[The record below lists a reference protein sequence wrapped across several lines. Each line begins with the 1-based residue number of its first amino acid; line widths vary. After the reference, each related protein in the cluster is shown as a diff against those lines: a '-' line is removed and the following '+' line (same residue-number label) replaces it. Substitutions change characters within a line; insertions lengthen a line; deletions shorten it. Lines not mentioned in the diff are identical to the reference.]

1 MTMAEQEQSREEP
14 RPISKDEWDSYAAHV
29 TQEMKPR
36 PFVTP
41 ISKTID
47 AVTGEPWGTGNY
59 IRLGQEPYLLTN
71 EHVAEALKTH
81 ALAHQFG
88 DCEKVFRAT
97 NPFKVVPW
105 PLDVAVS
112 QVETS
117 VWKSES
123 HGSAMIPEE
132 KWALAHAPVAGEILF
147 LKGYKGAGVP
157 FLFGTLITNATSY
170 SCQEISVPSNDNRFN
185 SRFHFALPYQPD
197 QTTSLNGRDLPLPD
211 GFSGSL
217 VWNTRFVEF
226 TNNKR
231 TWSPDCAQI
240 TGLVWAW
247 PSSKACLIAT
257 RVEYVRSFPL
267 RAIL

>member
-157 FLFGTLITNATSY
+157 FLFGTLITNATRTVARKYPFLPTIIVSTRAFTSRSPTSQTKLHLSTGATY
-170 SCQEISVPSNDNRFN
+170 RSLTGSVARWCGTPGLSN
-185 SRFHFALPYQPD
+185 SRIISAPGAL
-197 QTTSLNGRDLPLPD
+197 
-211 GFSGSL
+211 
-217 VWNTRFVEF
+217 
-226 TNNKR
+226 
-231 TWSPDCAQI
+231 I
-240 TGLVWAW
+240 
-247 PSSKACLIAT
+247 
-257 RVEYVRSFPL
+257 VR
-267 RAIL
+267 R